1 MKPLP
6 TACALGCGRCC
17 WRRFCWPPK
26 RSVNSRMNSSICDW
40 RERSDMR
47 VSSLP
52 TSAFIVTETLTTA
65 GVILAA
71 SSEKS

>member
-6 TACALGCGRCC
+6 PAWAFGCGRT

-40 RERSDMR
+40 RDRSAAR
-47 VSSLP
+47 SSP
-52 TSAFIVTETLTTA
+52 PASAFIVTETLTTA